1 MCGPSREAF
10 GRAGTGP
17 PARRDRPLER
27 IVGRARPCRRGD
39 RGGSRRAHH
48 DRPPGARPRVQQRG
62 GGDLRVLPRGG
73 AREGARRADRASR
86 QREAHRRGLARW
98 TAEGPT
104 DGAGGILDTRIE
116 LTAQSADGEQF
127 PVEIAIRR
135 LAVDGPPLFTAWIRD
150 LRDRT
155 LGEERL
161 RAAELRYRTLVEQLP
176 LVVYV
181 DAIDAVSSNLYTSP
195 QVEPLLGYSPQA
207 WQKDPD
213 LFVRLLHPEDRERVL
228 AAHERAHDGSPLSI
242 EYRLVARDGRVVW
255 VHDEARAIVGA
266 SGAPVALQGYLLD
279 ITAAKEAEEQLR
291 YQAFHD
297 PLTGLP
303 NRTLF
308 KDRALAALAAENGA
322 AEAAML
328 LLDIDDFKAINDRF
342 GHVEADV
349 LLHDIGTRLRDA
361 LPGSVVVARLGGDEF
376 AALVDPADDPAGIAV
391 RSAGALI
398 DALRAPFQIA
408 GVEVFV
414 TTSVGIA
421 LGSDVDQLFRR
432 ADVAMYRA
440 KSAGKAQYAL
450 YAPWMDDVVLGR
462 LELLG
467 ELRQARPG
475 EDFLLHYQPVLD
487 LTTERVV
494 GVEAL
499 LRWRHPTRGIVQPAD
514 FIPIAEESGLIV
526 ELGRWVLEQACRQV
540 ASWRDTT
547 PDGQELTV
555 SVNVSARQLQHPDFV
570 HDVRVALDAAALDP
584 RRLVLEITENVV
596 IGDHVAVGEML
607 EALQL
612 MGVRL
617 ALDDFGI
624 GYSSLS
630 MLEALPFDALKL
642 DRVFVSRIGAS
653 SSSAPLVRAIADLG
667 AALHLDVIAEG
678 IENHLQMTELR
689 RLGVRRG
696 QGTFFANPLEARQ
709 VEQLLRDGHT
719 TRPYA

>member
-1 MCGPSREAF
+1 M
-10 GRAGTGP
+10 RAPARP
-17 PARRDRPLER
+17 PAATGRSSGSS
-27 IVGRARPCRRGD
+27 VGRAHAAAAIAAALDALITIDHRG
-39 RGGSRRAHH
+39 
-48 DRPPGARPRVQQRG
+48 
-62 GGDLRVLPRGG
+62 RVLEFNNAAEEIFGYS
-73 AREGARRADRASR
+73 REEALGRELAELIVPPAM
-86 QREAHRRGLARW
+86 REAHRRGLARW
-98 TAEGPT
+98 TADGPT

-135 LAVDGPPLFTAWIRD
+135 LAVDGPPIFTAWIRD

-195 QVEPLLGYSPQA
+195 QVEPLLGYSPEA

-228 AAHERAHDGSPLSI
+228 AAHERAHDGNPLSI

-279 ITAAKEAEEQLR
+279 ITAAKEAEGQLR

-308 KDRALAALAAENGA
+308 KDRATAALAAENGA

-398 DALRAPFQIA
+398 DALRAPFPIA

-467 ELRQARPG
+467 ELRQACPG

-487 LTTERVV
+487 LATERVV

-709 VEQLLRDGHT
+709 VEQLLRDGRT